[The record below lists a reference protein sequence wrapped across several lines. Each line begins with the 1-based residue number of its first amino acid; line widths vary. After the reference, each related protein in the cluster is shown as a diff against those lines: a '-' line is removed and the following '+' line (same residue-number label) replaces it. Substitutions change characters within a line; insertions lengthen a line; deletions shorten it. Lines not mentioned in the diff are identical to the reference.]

1 MLPQY
6 LFGIALYLPLL
17 GISLPA
23 LAAPYTPVSDAAVLE
38 QLPWSARSTV
48 GDDIRLLQEGLAQR
62 PADATLAG
70 ALARR
75 YIELARKTSDPRYLG
90 YAQAALA
97 PWWEQVQPPAAIQL
111 LRATL
116 RQSNHEFE
124 AALADLAVLLQH
136 NPYDAQAR
144 LTRAAIWQV
153 RGDYLQAK
161 RDCAYLSSALL
172 AAACLAPVL
181 SVNGE
186 ADRAYTLLQPH
197 VTTSSEPWL
206 TGLLAEIALRR
217 GALQVAERH
226 FRQALATTAPDAY
239 LLAAYSDFLLDQKRP
254 HEVIELLRDQ
264 QRADGLLLRLALAQ
278 QQVDPAQAA
287 RHIDTLRTRFAAAH
301 ARGDDRH
308 LREEGRF
315 TLALLQE
322 PHTALTLALHNWK
335 VQRETADARL
345 VLEAAQ
351 AANQPAAAQPVLDW
365 LTQTKLDDPWI
376 TPLAQQL
383 RDTRR

>member
-264 QRADGLLLRLALAQ
+264 QRADGLLLRLALVVMTAIC
-278 QQVDPAQAA
+278 V
-287 RHIDTLRTRFAAAH
+287 R
-301 ARGDDRH
+301 RGVSPWRCYKN
-308 LREEGRF
+308 
-315 TLALLQE
+315 
-322 PHTALTLALHNWK
+322 LTP
-335 VQRETADARL
+335 R
-345 VLEAAQ
+345 
-351 AANQPAAAQPVLDW
+351 
-365 LTQTKLDDPWI
+365 
-376 TPLAQQL
+376 
-383 RDTRR
+383 